1 MTWKRKLVTF
11 LYYHVLMIWRLN
23 LWQNTRLNLRMKTES
38 NIKNIFL
45 AIFRLTHFWSE
56 GNISH
61 NQVIFYVLMAMFLQ
75 LQKWDIKTK
84 DKNLDFFLYNTTQT
98 DLILS
103 KNSLAYYLFKNRLF
117 VVVILPIQN
126 DFHFENKESNFES
139 FLVFLTHLLRCMLEA
154 MQKSNLIKFNF

>member
-1 MTWKRKLVTF
+1 
-11 LYYHVLMIWRLN
+11 
-23 LWQNTRLNLRMKTES
+23 MKTES

-61 NQVIFYVLMAMFLQ
+61 NQVIFYVLTAMFLQ

-103 KNSLAYYLFKNRLF
+103 KNSLAYYLATRKL
-117 VVVILPIQN
+117 VKKI
-126 DFHFENKESNFES
+126 
-139 FLVFLTHLLRCMLEA
+139 VFLLW
-154 MQKSNLIKFNF
+154 